1 MTDYYPYSI
10 NGGGGLAPAA
20 SPSRDAYDSD
30 GDNEGD
36 IRRINDAADEY
47 LNTGH
52 VTNPQCAAFLRTMF
66 PRITFPLVSS
76 PMFGAQPTSEPS
88 HDTMGVLPAT
98 IMPALNR
105 SIRIATKSVYPGPD
119 ALGSTLRDFLDE
131 IARTIP
137 EFRFKYDDREE
148 ERKAALKKRQK
159 SKLPINTPVGG
170 ANRGDNSDGE
180 SDNQDDPNA
189 ATSGRA
195 GRSLNDISEW
205 YNVFVR
211 VSLYAPWSPA
221 STLNPNIKKTGKQV
235 QQDLTIRKSVFDAYV
250 HAYRSSR
257 TVMLMTDLYDHP
269 DLVTLVLESEADVW
283 AACGGSATRL
293 PRNTWITNRIR
304 ALKEVDPLGNVY
316 NSSAED
322 AVHNFLQ
329 TEHSACVNL
338 KNAYVGDQST
348 IESEIYKFLQ
358 AAPGSVSLAS
368 EKSTIFVNAYLK
380 WLHDEKITVPLTMI
394 DVLRKGHLQTH
405 DPGADGE
412 FEDKLRED
420 ADRLVFVATL
430 NGYVGGDGTNIM
442 NQLLFQNAY
451 PDANMT
457 YEIDPAVISVPPN
470 IDTKTDALLVNQFR
484 RGKEVVVKEATL
496 ALTQHEGGERA
507 LLVTHPEYRRHF
519 ITLCRAN
526 YQLRK
531 LSGNVSVVT
540 DRRRRVADQEYAKRE
555 SLYFFQSRNGNATQ
569 ISSHFIT

>member
-66 PRITFPLVSS
+66 PRITFPLVPS

-88 HDTMGVLPAT
+88 HGTMGVLPAT

-137 EFRFKYDDREE
+137 EFGFKYDDREE

-159 SKLPINTPVGG
+159 SNLPINTPVDG
-170 ANRGDNSDGE
+170 ANRGENSDGD

-211 VSLYAPWSPA
+211 VSLYAPWA
-221 STLNPNIKKTGKQV
+221 STLNPKIKKNGKQI

-257 TVMLMTDLYDHP
+257 TVMLMKDLYDHP

-316 NSSAED
+316 DSSAED
-322 AVHNFLQ
+322 AVHKFLQ
-329 TEHSACVNL
+329 TEQPAYSTL
-338 KNAYVGDQST
+338 ENAYVGDQST

-358 AAPGSVSLAS
+358 AAAAPGSESAAS
-368 EKSTIFVNAYLK
+368 ETSTFVNAYLK

-405 DPGADGE
+405 DPGIDAV
-412 FEDKLRED
+412 FEDKLRKD
-420 ADRLVFVATL
+420 ADRLVFLATL
-430 NGYVGGDGTNIM
+430 NGYVGGNGTNIM

-457 YEIDPAVISVPPN
+457 YEIDSAATVPLN
-470 IDTKTDALLVNQFR
+470 INTKTDALLVNQFR